1 MIAALGDVKFPHVL
15 DNDAT
20 CVCCGFDGAE
30 WHHWRHSTHEGQ
42 ALQTPQPLCITSVYL
57 RDQRIAAAKRQ
68 GLFDEP
74 DRGSEDPL
82 ENYYDESAW
91 DYLP

>member
-1 MIAALGDVKFPHVL
+1 MSAALGNESFPHVL

-30 WHHWRHSTHEGQ
+30 WHSLGR
-42 ALQTPQPLCITSVYL
+42 QTPQPLCITSAYL

-74 DRGSEDPL
+74 DHGSEDPL
-82 ENYYDESAW
+82 ENYYEESAW